1 MANYVRKYVPR
12 RRSMTRFGDLLVAI
26 EQLLSER
33 HRVVVG
39 ISGYAG
45 AGKSVLAR
53 RVVDGVD
60 GAVRVR
66 GDDFLDPVR
75 VHQRSADWDGVERER
90 LRSEV
95 LEPFRAGLNAE
106 VRQLDWN
113 SGRLGEPTPLPRA
126 SVLVIDA
133 IGIFH
138 PDLLPWFD
146 LTVWV
151 DTDLQ
156 QALER
161 GMARDR
167 AAGLDHDRLWT
178 DVWASNDHAFEQTF
192 SPRTHADLVLD
203 S

>member
-1 MANYVRKYVPR
+1 MSNLRDVI
-12 RRSMTRFGDLLVAI
+12 GAI
-26 EQLLSER
+26 EQRRAE
-33 HRVVVG
+33 HGRVVVG

-53 RVVDGVD
+53 RIVEELED
-60 GAVRVR
+60 AVRVR
-66 GDDFLDPVR
+66 GDDFLDPIR
-75 VHQRSADWDGVERER
+75 SHQRSRDWDGVQRDR

-95 LEPFRAGLNAE
+95 LEPFRTDRAVEL
-106 VRQLDWN
+106 RTLDW
-113 SGRLGEPTPLPRA
+113 STRQLGEPTPLPRA
-126 SVLVIDA
+126 SVLVVDA

-138 PDLLPWFD
+138 PELLPWFD

-156 QALER
+156 LARSR

-167 AAGLDHDRLWT
+167 AASRDHDLLWSE
-178 DVWASNDHAFEQTF
+178 VWSPNDREFEQRF
-192 SPRTHADLVLD
+192 HPAEGADLRYL

>member
-1 MANYVRKYVPR
+1 
-12 RRSMTRFGDLLVAI
+12 MTDVGDLLVAI
-26 EQLLSER
+26 EQLLTE
-33 HRVVVG
+33 HERVVVG

-53 RVVDGVD
+53 RVVDAVD

-75 VHQRSADWDGVERER
+75 VHRRSSDWDGVERER

-95 LEPFRAGLNAE
+95 LGPFRAGLTVE
-106 VRQLDWN
+106 VGRLDWN
-113 SGRLGEPTPLPRA
+113 TGQLGEPTPLPRA

-138 PDLLPWFD
+138 PDLLPWLD

-151 DTDLQ
+151 DADLQ
-156 QALER
+156 VAQER

-167 AAGLDHDRLWT
+167 AAGLNHDRLWT
-178 DVWASNDHAFEQTF
+178 EVWTPNEREFEQTF

>member
-1 MANYVRKYVPR
+1 
-12 RRSMTRFGDLLVAI
+12 MTDVQDVVDAI
-26 EQLLSER
+26 EQRRTELG
-33 HRVVVG
+33 RVAVG
-39 ISGYAG
+39 ISGFAG

-53 RVVDGVD
+53 RVVDSVHD
-60 GAVRVR
+60 SVRVR
-66 GDDFLDPVR
+66 GDDFLDPAR
-75 VHQRSADWDGVERER
+75 VHRRSSDWDGVDRER

-95 LEPFRAGLNAE
+95 LEPFRAGRDVE
-106 VRQLDWN
+106 IRRLDWDT
-113 SGRLGEPTPLPRA
+113 GKLGEPTPLPRA

-156 QALER
+156 LAQQR

-167 AAGLDHDRLWT
+167 AAGMDHDHLWT
-178 DVWASNDHAFEQTF
+178 DVWAPNDHAFEQVF
-192 SPRTHADLVLD
+192 SPRTHAELVLD
-203 S
+203 T

>member
-1 MANYVRKYVPR
+1 
-12 RRSMTRFGDLLVAI
+12 MTDVQDVVDAI
-26 EQLLSER
+26 EQRRTELG
-33 HRVVVG
+33 RVAVG

-53 RVVDGVD
+53 RVVDSVH
-60 GAVRVR
+60 GAARVR
-66 GDDFLDPVR
+66 GDDFLDPAR
-75 VHQRSADWDGVERER
+75 VHRRSSDWDGVDRER

-95 LEPFRAGLNAE
+95 LEPFRAGNDIGI
-106 VRQLDWN
+106 RQLDWET
-113 SGRLGEPTPLPRA
+113 GQLGEPTPLPRA

-151 DTDLQ
+151 DTDLLVAQ
-156 QALER
+156 QR

-167 AAGLDHDRLWT
+167 AAGMDHDRHWT
-178 DVWASNDHAFEQTF
+178 DVWTPNDQEFEQTF
-192 SPRTHADLVLD
+192 DPASRADLRCV

>member
-1 MANYVRKYVPR
+1 
-12 RRSMTRFGDLLVAI
+12 MTEFSDLLVAI
-26 EQLLSER
+26 EQLLTER
-33 HRVVVG
+33 QRVVVG

-45 AGKSVLAR
+45 AGTSVLAR
-53 RVVDGVD
+53 HVVDAVD

-95 LEPFRAGLNAE
+95 LETFRAGRDVE
-106 VRQLDWN
+106 IRRLDWN
-113 SGRLGEPTPLPRA
+113 TGRLGEPTPLPRA

-151 DTDLQ
+151 QADLQ
-156 QALER
+156 VAQER
-161 GMARDR
+161 GQVRDR

-178 DVWASNDHAFEQTF
+178 EVWTPNDHEFEQTF

>member
-1 MANYVRKYVPR
+1 MTDVQDVVDAIDQR
-12 RRSMTRFGDLLVAI
+12 RTELGSVA
-26 EQLLSER
+26 
-33 HRVVVG
+33 VG

-53 RVVDGVD
+53 RVVDSVHD
-60 GAVRVR
+60 AVRVR
-66 GDDFLDPVR
+66 GDDFLDPAR
-75 VHQRSADWDGVERER
+75 VHRRSSDWDGVDRER

-95 LEPFRAGLNAE
+95 LEPFRAGRDVE
-106 VRQLDWN
+106 IRQLDWDT
-113 SGRLGEPTPLPRA
+113 GKLGEPTPLPRA

-156 QALER
+156 LAQQR
-161 GMARDR
+161 GMGRDR
-167 AAGLDHDRLWT
+167 AAGMDHDHLWT
-178 DVWASNDHAFEQTF
+178 EVWTLNDHAFEQVF
-192 SPRTHADLVLD
+192 SPRTHAELVLD
-203 S
+203 T